1 VKRSERAIEASVEL
15 VVLLRRI
22 SLRCYP
28 NVLGAVPPPSPSAC
42 LTHTHI
48 ILHSF
53 GVVNLATYQGN
64 KVAMKQLLT
73 VNQENVLRFRHEC
86 FLMKNLS
93 HPNVVKLVG
102 VVWDEDM

>member
-1 VKRSERAIEASVEL
+1 
-15 VVLLRRI
+15 
-22 SLRCYP
+22 
-28 NVLGAVPPPSPSAC
+28 
-42 LTHTHI
+42 
-48 ILHSF
+48 
-53 GVVNLATYQGN
+53 VNLATYQGN